1 MKYDFIQRMFDVF
14 PRREE
19 SHFLLHASIGLGI
32 GIAAG
37 IGIGLLY
44 APAPGNETRQRLREG
59 ADRVGDKARLA
70 VGRVKGQLVTAADE
84 LRDEVR
90 ERNFLTSDV
99 NAR

>member
-14 PRREE
+14 PRRDE

-37 IGIGLLY
+37 IGIGMLY
-44 APAPGNETRQRLREG
+44 APATGTETRQRLREG
-59 ADRVGDKARLA
+59 ADRVGDKARMA

-84 LRDEVR
+84 LRDDLR
-90 ERNFLTSDV
+90 ERNFLPTDL
-99 NAR
+99 NQG